1 MRTFLIRGAVAALGL
16 MLIAPLAQAETAAPT
31 DGPVVQTTAAA
42 TAAAESTEP
51 GTGSATP
58 DPTTTTA
65 PTTTAPTTTAPT
77 TTAPTTTT
85 PAPSPATLTPAQAL
99 YVTPGYH
106 NVNGRWWKTRCEMYS
121 SSIVRCFTDIYA
133 TVIVRINNQWYK
145 QNTWT
150 FNNLTYLPSPESMWA
165 GNRLASTGSWYAEDG
180 RRWKSECNTAA
191 TGTGACRS
199 YIWGALPTL
208 VNGQVQQVYDWRFNG
223 FVNFASAAR
232 PWVKTVPATVP
243 TPSGVPSPSTPQP
256 LVANPLTQQGFKL
269 DSRCM
274 TGRAFCVSKNQRKM
288 AWVVN
293 GKVDVVV
300 DVRFGSELTPTR
312 NGAFQVNWKSR
323 DHVSSL
329 YHTPMPYAMFFSGG
343 QAIHYSA
350 DFARN
355 GYNGASHGCVNVR
368 DRAAIAR
375 LFDLARVGDKVIV
388 YN

>member
-1 MRTFLIRGAVAALGL
+1 MIDMRTVLMRAAVAALGL
-16 MLIAPLAQAETAAPT
+16 MMIAPLAQAETLAPT
-31 DGPVVQTTAAA
+31 EGPVVQTTATA
-42 TAAAESTEP
+42 TAADESTDP
-51 GTGSATP
+51 GTQTATP
-58 DPTTTTA
+58 DPVTTVTTTSAPATSAAPA
-65 PTTTAPTTTAPT
+65 PTTT
-77 TTAPTTTT
+77 
-85 PAPSPATLTPAQAL
+85 PAALTPAQAL

-121 SSIVRCFTDIYA
+121 STIVRCFTDIYA
-133 TVIVRINNQWYK
+133 TVIVRINNKWYK

-165 GNRLASTGSWYAEDG
+165 GNRLASTNSWYAEDG
-180 RRWKSECNTAA
+180 RRWKNECNTAA

-208 VNGQVQQVYDWRFNG
+208 VGGQVQQVYDWRFNG
-223 FVNFASAAR
+223 FVNFSSDAR
-232 PWVKTVPATVP
+232 PAVTTIPAAVP

-256 LVANPLTQQGFKL
+256 IVTNALTQKGFRL

-293 GKVDVVV
+293 GQVDVVV

-312 NGAFQVNWKSR
+312 DGAFQVNWKSR